1 MATIGMCDR
10 CDAVGLIQAIGTLVF
25 HSSPNGRTTKMELC
39 PECCGEVIAWIGAR
53 PDRGSNPAFRKSYD
67 EMEWEKA
74 QEMRKELES
83 GAENV
88 R

>member
-25 HSSPNGRTTKMELC
+25 HASPHGNTSHQELC
-39 PECCGEVIAWIGAR
+39 PTCCGELIEWLENA
-53 PDRGSNPAFRKSYD
+53 PNRGGQPAFRKSYD
-67 EMEWEKA
+67 DLQSEKEIAA
-74 QEMRKELES
+74 QKELAS